1 MCVRVKNVKKWRE
14 DAQPEWPEAASGTQ
28 DTPVVGGVT
37 QSFPDTAET
46 RGAGTTGAAVEEEGD
61 RDFPGA
67 PRADRGRDDVP
78 EPAGRRA
85 VVRDPW
91 DESDGGAGQ
100 THDPHEVT
108 VQLDAI
114 GLNGDNRIESGGP
127 AGDSGAEG
135 SDGPVFV
142 DESGRRSRRFRRIG
156 MAVGLA
162 CAVYAVVIVVTL
174 LSGNSNAPWLPV
186 TGPKDDTPAG
196 KVDTSPMPAESADPS
211 LPVGVVPGTT
221 PTVSGGVTPV
231 PGVSGTAPGA
241 TVSPGKPGASADPSA
256 PATQPGGN
264 PSVSTGPST
273 QPTQSVTPP
282 PSASVDPP
290 TSTTPDPSVA
300 PTETTGGS
308 AGPGTVADGPA
319 SPTPIASETSQT
331 SEPGTS
337 APAAPSDAPLSP
349 SPEYIL

>member
-1 MCVRVKNVKKWRE
+1 MAE
-14 DAQPEWPEAASGTQ
+14 EA
-28 DTPVVGGVT
+28 
-37 QSFPDTAET
+37 
-46 RGAGTTGAAVEEEGD
+46 D

-67 PRADRGRDDVP
+67 PRADRGRDDLP

-91 DESDGGAGQ
+91 DESAGGAGQ

-114 GLNGDNRIESGGP
+114 SLNGEGRIDGGGS
-127 AGDSGAEG
+127 AGDSGSEG

-186 TGPKDDTPAG
+186 TGPKDDAPAG
-196 KVDTSPMPAESADPS
+196 KVDTSPMPAESAQQSVPA
-211 LPVGVVPGTT
+211 GMTPGTV
-221 PTVSGGVTPV
+221 PTVSGGVTPA
-231 PGVSGTAPGA
+231 PGVSGSAPGA
-241 TVSPGKPGASADPSA
+241 TVSPGRPGASADSSA
-256 PATQPGGN
+256 TATQPGGN
-264 PSVSTGPST
+264 PSVSTDPST
-273 QPTQSVTPP
+273 QPTQSVSPP
-282 PSASVDPP
+282 PSPSVDPP
-290 TSTTPDPSVA
+290 VSNTPGPSVG
-300 PTETTGGS
+300 PTETTGAGS

-319 SPTPIASETSQT
+319 SPSPIASETS
-331 SEPGTS
+331 GTS
-337 APAAPSDAPLSP
+337 APVPSDAPLSSP
-349 SPEYIL
+349 SPENIL